1 MAKGLLAAPLYVA
14 VAWTLLIS
22 YQSFTKVAVQSVV
35 QQLQI
40 HLPDAAAWL
49 TPHIDEVVFIHAFA
63 WIFLA
68 TSAIPSLLLRRTQSM
83 LLQFLLVLA
92 LSFTGLYLAG
102 IVAQALGREVTQD
115 ILGLSVWLENPVLA
129 ALYLLAPYLGML
141 TIDLYTLRRTLRHKE
156 KSGEQDKPRKPVDHR
171 TSP

>member
-14 VAWTLLIS
+14 VAWTLIIS
-22 YQSFTKVAVQSVV
+22 YQSFTRVAVQSVV

-49 TPHIDEVVFIHAFA
+49 TPHIEQVVFIHAFA

-68 TSAIPSLLLRRTQSM
+68 TSVIPSLLLRRTQSM

-92 LSFTGLYLAG
+92 LSFAGLYLAG
-102 IVAQALGREVTQD
+102 IVAQALGREITQD
-115 ILGLSVWLENPVLA
+115 ILGLGVWLENPVLA
-129 ALYLLAPYLGML
+129 VLYLLAPYLGML
-141 TIDLYTLRRTLRHKE
+141 TIDIYTM
-156 KSGEQDKPRKPVDHR
+156 RKASRPQQ
-171 TSP
+171 TSRD